1 MCPMKAQTV
10 RACICVCLYRE
21 CSVWPFRQRCLACM
35 NHLVTRCHI
44 ECLYVC
50 VYVCVRVH
58 YLCMLLYHSPAF
70 IAPLPPLSST
80 LSLSPSIQIWRSF
93 IGVTGLVRHERVCQ
107 GGTVHCHDD
116 IHMIIMPADQT
127 DRKILHCRAEHSV
140 PFLDRFTH
148 QICSFRTYL
157 CSSFM
162 FFLH

>member
-1 MCPMKAQTV
+1 M
-10 RACICVCLYRE
+10 CLYRE
-21 CSVWPFRQRCLACM
+21 CSMWPFRQRCLACM

-44 ECLYVC
+44 ECVC
-50 VYVCVRVH
+50 VCVH
-58 YLCMLLYHSPAF
+58 ALFAHAGLSLSCLHLSP
-70 IAPLPPLSST
+70 PPLSST

-93 IGVTGLVRHERVCQ
+93 IGITGLVRHERVCQ

-127 DRKILHCRAEHSV
+127 DCKILHCRAEHSV

-148 QICSFRTYL
+148 QICSFRMYL